1 MGRRPRNLL
10 DPASVNPEQLTSTP
24 TKQDL
29 FNEEIQKLAMQTHLE
44 VQQGKD
50 IRRDLAERM
59 KFVPP
64 DLRAGEHVLYW
75 QEDPSKI
82 QQGRKSGK
90 WLKVE
95 ITASK
100 GAMAVVNTGATILQ
114 ANISKL
120 RRPLGTVDLEELPDS
135 RERAGALVLWL
146 SCEGQSD
153 IWEMFSDNS
162 NMSADLDRQ
171 GLQVAVPIDLRT
183 KKAERFS
190 PQLIQGFWQKFR
202 KKKESQ
208 DCCDV
213 PDFRHERL
221 QKGRNGIET
230 EPFVY

>member
-1 MGRRPRNLL
+1 MRKATTVRYTQVTSCGKTPMELAMGRRPRNLL

-100 GAMAVVNTGATILQ
+100 APWQLSIQV
-114 ANISKL
+114 
-120 RRPLGTVDLEELPDS
+120 RPY
-135 RERAGALVLWL
+135 
-146 SCEGQSD
+146 
-153 IWEMFSDNS
+153 F
-162 NMSADLDRQ
+162 RQ
-171 GLQVAVPIDLRT
+171 T
-183 KKAERFS
+183 
-190 PQLIQGFWQKFR
+190 
-202 KKKESQ
+202 
-208 DCCDV
+208 
-213 PDFRHERL
+213 
-221 QKGRNGIET
+221 
-230 EPFVY
+230 